1 MCGRFKLFIERKA
14 YCKDTNFKLNHFTLH
29 STDPEIKRDIAAHRK
44 AQASRVSK
52 PWIGLNCVLSIV
64 MLFLY
69 LQYRSFTFL
78 AQSVCGLLASTA
90 LLVLTALKKNEYAKY
105 VLYAQYLVQ
114 GTLVVL
120 VHSLLRGSFQMAKGE
135 IIAYWFIIMM
145 LPVHRFHVAF
155 LLMTPSLLC
164 FAYFETKFQ
173 VEQIS
178 KLKQFLPENFQ
189 TEVETAYGA
198 MVTSRSLMLLIAS
211 VVFCFCHYQY
221 ELQATTHIIDKSITA
236 KQQKQL
242 QQFVADRRQAVLLYR
257 LSGPDNELTL
267 EVPLQN
273 PAVSEILGLTFKR
286 D

>member
-1 MCGRFKLFIERKA
+1 
-14 YCKDTNFKLNHFTLH
+14 
-29 STDPEIKRDIAAHRK
+29 
-44 AQASRVSK
+44 
-52 PWIGLNCVLSIV
+52 
-64 MLFLY
+64 
-69 LQYRSFTFL
+69 
-78 AQSVCGLLASTA
+78 
-90 LLVLTALKKNEYAKY
+90 

-120 VHSLLRGSFQMAKGE
+120 VHNFLSQENFPMQKGE

-155 LLMTPSLLC
+155 LLMTPALFS

-178 KLKQFLPENFQ
+178 KLKQFLPEHFQ

-221 ELQATTHIIDKSITA
+221 ELQAMTHIIDKSTIA

-242 QQFVADRRQAVLLYR
+242 QKFVADRRQAVLLYR
-257 LSGPDNELTL
+257 LSGPDNDLTL

-273 PAVSEILGLTFKR
+273 PAVSELLGLSFKR